1 MKAPHG
7 KIGDDW
13 DKIHGDRNTPEIQEK
28 LIDLCQSDFVAQM
41 LEHTKI
47 CSVCRNLNIA
57 VSQIIFEHI
66 KEFGKI

>member
-1 MKAPHG
+1 MKVGG

-13 DKIHGDRNTPEIQEK
+13 DKIHGDKNTKEIQQRLANLSQTD
-28 LIDLCQSDFVAQM
+28 LIAKM

-57 VSQIIFEHI
+57 ISQVITEHM
-66 KEFGKI
+66 KEFNAT